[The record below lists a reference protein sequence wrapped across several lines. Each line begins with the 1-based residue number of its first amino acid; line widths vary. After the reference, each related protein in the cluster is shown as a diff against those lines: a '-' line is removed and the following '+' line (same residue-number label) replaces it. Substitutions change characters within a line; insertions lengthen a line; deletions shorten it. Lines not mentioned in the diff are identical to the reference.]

1 MLSYVRDERR
11 VDDHMQRSR
20 SAAGS
25 WFYCQTFTESEL
37 QYLEAGGRWG
47 PGRAG
52 DVADGGVVECVW

>member
-11 VDDHMQRSR
+11 VNDHMQRSR

-47 PGRAG
+47 PVGAGLGGGRAG
-52 DVADGGVVECVW
+52 LTVV